1 MPTWLFI
8 STFILL
14 AVMILEI
21 ARLTPLLLKELRF
34 EADFTLPPAS
44 VSNIETNKISVII
57 PAKDEAS
64 NIQATVESILCS
76 TYKNL
81 EIVLIDDR
89 SQDNTWALM
98 EFLRESDMRVKTVKI
113 ETLPS
118 GWTGKTHAMSVGAGL
133 ATGNILLFT
142 DADAFF
148 SHDLVARALSFFL
161 LNMLDMFSLIPGFRK
176 WGFLEKA
183 IYPHMALGIS
193 YFFSMTSINDREST
207 AAVASGCF
215 IMMSEK
221 AYHKVGTWRSLRN
234 QVTEDIAMAKAVKCA
249 GMKLS
254 VGRSDLIQTKPFCN
268 ILELVRFWRRTFY
281 GGLENSPIK
290 IIRLWLNYS
299 PLLIP
304 FGLLILMSLRMTIY
318 RDLSTVDL
326 ILICMSILTIVAI
339 EIPFAIFL
347 KHYHGR
353 WSYTLLAPIGILTGC
368 WIATWLLFTR
378 MLDAG
383 IEWRGSVYK

>member
-44 VSNIETNKISVII
+44 VSKIETNKISVII

-113 ETLPS
+113 ETLPL
-118 GWTGKTHAMSVGAGL
+118 GWTGKTHAMSVGADI

-304 FGLLILMSLRMTIY
+304 FGLLVLMSLKM
-318 RDLSTVDL
+318 
-326 ILICMSILTIVAI
+326 
-339 EIPFAIFL
+339 EI
-347 KHYHGR
+347 
-353 WSYTLLAPIGILTGC
+353 
-368 WIATWLLFTR
+368 
-378 MLDAG
+378 
-383 IEWRGSVYK
+383 